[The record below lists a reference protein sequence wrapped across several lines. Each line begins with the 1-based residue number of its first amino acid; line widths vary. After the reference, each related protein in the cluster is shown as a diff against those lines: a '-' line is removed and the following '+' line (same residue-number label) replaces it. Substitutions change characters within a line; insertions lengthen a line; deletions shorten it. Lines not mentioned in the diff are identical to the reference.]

1 MHLQYFQNTTRISLF
16 FIFSSISPRYSHQI
30 LGPVCSLVC
39 LFNRQ
44 SDHYSIYL
52 FSPQTFLVVPYFPKI
67 TTQVPMMT
75 CKALYD
81 LDHDVVANIIYYQ
94 NYASLPLD
102 TVSQQLGY
110 QRPKSEP
117 LQWLSYLTWHVLFL
131 IYLLVSVPELHHS
144 NGTFS
149 VRSPIAID

>member
-1 MHLQYFQNTTRISLF
+1 
-16 FIFSSISPRYSHQI
+16 
-30 LGPVCSLVC
+30 
-39 LFNRQ
+39 
-44 SDHYSIYL
+44 
-52 FSPQTFLVVPYFPKI
+52 
-67 TTQVPMMT
+67 MMT

-117 LQWLSYLTWHVLFL
+117 LQ
-131 IYLLVSVPELHHS
+131 
-144 NGTFS
+144 
-149 VRSPIAID
+149 